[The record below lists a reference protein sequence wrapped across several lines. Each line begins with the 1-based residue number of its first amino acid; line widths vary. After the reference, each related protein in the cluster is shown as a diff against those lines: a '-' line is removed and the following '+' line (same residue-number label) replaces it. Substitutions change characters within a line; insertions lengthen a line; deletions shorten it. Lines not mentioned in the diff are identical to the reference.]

1 MSYKVFF
8 VEDEIVTR
16 EGIRDKVDWPRHGFE
31 FCGEA
36 PDGEMALPLLQTIR
50 PDVLITDIKMP
61 FMDGLEL
68 ARIVRERLPATKI
81 VILSGHDE
89 FEYAQAAI
97 TLGVTEYLLKPVTVQ
112 DLHGVLRK
120 LAAQLDQER
129 QAQENLRQLR
139 TQAEENQESARE
151 HLLLDLVVGAVPSAE
166 AIKKAQA
173 LGLDLIAGAYLV
185 VVLKIAL
192 CDRAAQFDYR
202 EYERVRQTIS
212 NLVDRRSD
220 VFVINK
226 DLEEVVLVMTGSTP
240 DDVLTQR
247 DALLTLIQQRVT
259 ATKCTLTIGRGAPK
273 RRLTDIC
280 PSFIEALSDVQATN
294 KHGSGNGGSG
304 VGKAELLKVNKS
316 AVDNYLRCGVKEDFD
331 DFFDTFIRPLGESA
345 LKSAIVK
352 NYIMMDVVLT
362 TAKFL
367 NELGGNID
375 HVIPDL
381 SFIED
386 LETIEQI
393 RDQVQAILVSALIFR
408 DSQTTSQHA
417 GMIQQARDYIDNH
430 FADSHIS
437 LTEVASQAHL
447 SPSHFSTVFS
457 QETGQTFKD
466 YLTEIRIRTAKELL
480 RTTTLRSFE
489 IADQIGYSD
498 PHYFSYVFRKHTGL
512 SPKEFRLQVQSSPVA
527 VGKEVT

>member
-16 EGIRDKVDWPRHGFE
+16 EGIRDKVDWLRHGFE

-36 PDGEMALPLLQTIR
+36 PDGEIALPLLQASR

-97 TLGVTEYLLKPVTVQ
+97 TLGVTDYLLKPVTVQ
-112 DLHGVLRK
+112 DLHGVLGK

-129 QAQENLRQLR
+129 QAQENLKRLR
-139 TQAEENQESARE
+139 TQVEESRESARE
-151 HLLLDLVVGAVPSAE
+151 RLLLDLVVGAVSSAE
-166 AIKKAQA
+166 AIEKAQA
-173 LGLDLIAGAYLV
+173 LGSELVAGAYLV
-185 VVLKIAL
+185 VVIKIEL
-192 CDRAAQFDYR
+192 RDRAAQFDYR
-202 EYERVRQTIS
+202 DYLQMRQVVS
-212 NLVDRRSD
+212 ALVDRTPD
-220 VFVINK
+220 VFLIKK
-226 DLEEVVLVMTGSTP
+226 DLEELVLIMKGSNPETL
-240 DDVLTQR
+240 VLQCE
-247 DALLTLIQQRVT
+247 ALLNSIRQSAQT
-259 ATKCTLTIGRGAPK
+259 ARCSLVIGRGTPK
-273 RRLTDIC
+273 QRITDVC
-280 PSFIEALSDVQATN
+280 PSFMEALIDAQATA
-294 KHGSGNGGSG
+294 HRGSGHVGSG
-304 VGKAELLKVNKS
+304 VGRAELLKVNKS
-316 AVDNYLRCGVKEDFD
+316 AVDNYLKCGVKEDFD
-331 DFFDTFIRPLGESA
+331 DFFDTFIRPLGDSA
-345 LKSAIVK
+345 LKSPIIK
-352 NYIMMDVVLT
+352 NYIVMDVVLT

-367 NELGGNID
+367 NDLGGNID

-386 LETIEQI
+386 LATIVQI
-393 RDQVQAILVSALIFR
+393 RGQVQAILVSALVYR
-408 DSQTTSQHA
+408 DSQTAHQYA
-417 GMIQQARDYIDNH
+417 GVIQQARDYIDRH
-430 FADSHIS
+430 FQDSNLS
-437 LTEVASQAHL
+437 LTEVAAQAHL

-480 RTTTLRSFE
+480 RTTSLKSFE

-498 PHYFSYVFRKHTGL
+498 PHYCSYVFRKNTGL
-512 SPKEFRLQVQSSPVA
+512 SPKEFRLQAQPS
-527 VGKEVT
+527 

>member
-1 MSYKVFF
+1 MAYKVFF

-16 EGIRDKVDWPRHGFE
+16 EGIRDKVDWLRHGFE

-36 PDGEMALPLLQTIR
+36 PDGEMALPLLQTIQ

-97 TLGVTEYLLKPVTVQ
+97 TLGVTDYLLKPVTVQ
-112 DLHGVLRK
+112 DLHGVLQK
-120 LAAQLDQER
+120 LAALLDQER
-129 QAQENLRQLR
+129 QAQENLKRLR
-139 TQAEENQESARE
+139 TQVEEGRGSARE
-151 HLLLDLVVGAVPSAE
+151 HLLLDLIVGAVSSAD
-166 AIKKAQA
+166 AIKEAQA
-173 LGLDLIAGAYLV
+173 LDLDLIAGAYV
-185 VVLKIAL
+185 VVVIKIAL

-202 EYERVRQTIS
+202 EYERVRQAIS
-212 NLVDRRSD
+212 SLSERRTD

-226 DLEEVVLVMTGSTP
+226 DLEEMVLIMTGSTP
-240 DDVLTQR
+240 DDVLSQC
-247 DALLTLIQQRVT
+247 DALLALIQQRMA
-259 ATKCTLTIGRGAPK
+259 ATNCTLTIGRGAPK
-273 RRLTDIC
+273 KRLTEIC
-280 PSFIEALSDVQATN
+280 PSFMEALIDAQATN
-294 KHGSGNGGSG
+294 KHGNGSSGNS

-316 AVDNYLRCGVKEDFD
+316 AVDNYLKCGVKEDFD

-345 LKSAIVK
+345 LKSSIVK
-352 NYIMMDVVLT
+352 NYIVMDVVLT

-375 HVIPDL
+375 RVIPDL

-386 LETIEQI
+386 LVTIEQI
-393 RDQVQAILVSALIFR
+393 RHQVQAILVNALIFR
-408 DSQTTSQHA
+408 DGQTTSQYA

-430 FADSHIS
+430 YADSNIS

-457 QETGQTFKD
+457 QETGHTFKD

-480 RTTTLRSFE
+480 RTTALRSFE

-512 SPKEFRLQVQSSPVA
+512 SPKEFRLQAQSGSVVVSKDAP
-527 VGKEVT
+527 